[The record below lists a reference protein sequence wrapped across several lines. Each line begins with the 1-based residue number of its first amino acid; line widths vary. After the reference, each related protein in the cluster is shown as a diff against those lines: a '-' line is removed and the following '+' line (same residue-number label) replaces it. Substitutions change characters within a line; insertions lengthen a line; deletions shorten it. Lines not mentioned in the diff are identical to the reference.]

1 MSEQMNEPLAE
12 KKTNVLIRLY
22 RGETNIDFIGRRK
35 LWFGLSGII
44 IIGCLLVLPFRPT
57 TSSCAP
63 PLPGFLA
70 GLNCGIEFKGG
81 LSIQAPISSD
91 SELTDLDDLA
101 VIERV
106 QTVIGEGE
114 AQVQVALEDDGTRS
128 VIVQTSAVG
137 EAEEQAVVADEIRE
151 LTGASVAESPTQR
164 IGRKWGG
171 EITAKAVRALFIF
184 LIVVS
189 IFISIRFEWKMAFS
203 AVAAMIH
210 DLIVTAGVYAAVG
223 FEVTPSTVI
232 AILTILGYSLYDNVV
247 VFDKVEENTTTY
259 AATGRMTYQ
268 DSANMAVNQV
278 FMRSLNTALTTMLPV
293 GALLFIGAGLL
304 GATTMKDLSL
314 ALLTGMLVG
323 AYSSVFVA
331 VPILTILKEREPK
344 YVGVREKVERDAKK
358 ASLKPATAGV
368 PFDAA
373 ESSSAPAATKASTR
387 PQTPKRVG
395 SKKAKRRKRR

>member
-1 MSEQMNEPLAE
+1 MS
-12 KKTNVLIRLY
+12 NVLVRLY

-35 LWFGLSGII
+35 LWFAISGVILF
-44 IIGCLLVLPFRPT
+44 GCLLVLPLRPT

-63 PLPGFLA
+63 PLPFFLA

-91 SELTDLDDLA
+91 SELAELSDLEI
-101 VIERV
+101 IERV
-106 QTVIGEGE
+106 QSDLSTNDVGE
-114 AQVQVALEDDGTRS
+114 AQVQVASEDDGSQS

-137 EAEEQAVVADEIRE
+137 EAEEQAAVAEEIRD
-151 LTGASVAESPTQR
+151 LTGASIAESPTQR

-171 EITAKAVRALFIF
+171 EITSKAVRALIIF
-184 LIVVS
+184 LVVVS
-189 IFISIRFEWKMAFS
+189 IFISIRFEWKMALS
-203 AVAAMIH
+203 ALVAMLH
-210 DLIVTAGVYAAVG
+210 DLIVTAGVYGAVG

-247 VFDKVEENTTTY
+247 VFDKVEENTSAY

-278 FMRSLNTALTTMLPV
+278 FMRSLNTSLTTMLPV

-304 GATTMKDLSL
+304 GATTMKDLAL
-314 ALLTGMLVG
+314 ALLVGMFVG

-331 VPILTILKEREPK
+331 VPILTMLKEHEPRYK
-344 YVGVREKVERDAKK
+344 GVREKVERDARK
-358 ASLKPATAGV
+358 ATLQPAPAGV
-368 PFDAA
+368 SMEASEVSAA
-373 ESSSAPAATKASTR
+373 PPAMGKAPTPAR
-387 PQTPKRVG
+387 PQAQKRVG